1 MSLSIVK
8 PCKQLMKNS
17 SLIDAVDKIVK
28 DVHHTESVI
37 TVFTHVSLSLR
48 QGWKY
53 SHELQQLES
62 DPIHTF
68 GEDPSVHLHHSPF
81 KARQLNM
88 FSNQIQQLYT
98 TSSLYILQVFHCY
111 YRRSVRICL

>member
-68 GEDPSVHLHHSPF
+68 GEAPKRPSPPFPF
-81 KARQLNM
+81 KARQ
-88 FSNQIQQLYT
+88 
-98 TSSLYILQVFHCY
+98 
-111 YRRSVRICL
+111 

>member
-62 DPIHTF
+62 DLFILLVKH
-68 GEDPSVHLHHSPF
+68 PSVHLHHYHL
-81 KARQLNM
+81 KQDNK
-88 FSNQIQQLYT
+88 Y
-98 TSSLYILQVFHCY
+98 VF
-111 YRRSVRICL
+111 

>member
-1 MSLSIVK
+1 MCSLLEKEDNEDCLYYLGLVMINLCQYVK

-68 GEDPSVHLHHSPF
+68 GEAPKRDRKSV
-81 KARQLNM
+81 
-88 FSNQIQQLYT
+88 
-98 TSSLYILQVFHCY
+98 V
-111 YRRSVRICL
+111 